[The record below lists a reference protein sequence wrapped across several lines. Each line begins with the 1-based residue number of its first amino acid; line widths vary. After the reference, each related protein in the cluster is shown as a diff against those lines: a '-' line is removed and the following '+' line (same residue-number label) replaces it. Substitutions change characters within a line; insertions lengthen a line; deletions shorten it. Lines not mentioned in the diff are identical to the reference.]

1 MTRSFSAR
9 GGIAAV
15 AVLGVAAAA
24 AAGEVSYQA
33 GGYRFD
39 EHFRWQGNHAAT
51 IGSAPNYA
59 TTVWWD
65 EASWDTRC
73 DTTFIAV
80 EPVHDDGIDMTNAFH
95 VDIHKAASSD
105 PHSGVIDNTVYAL
118 GGDGSPGIGIMHLD
132 YQDICSARLRNPML
146 VQAAQPGVVTFYAP
160 AFNTTGHW
168 WEIAITPA
176 NSVVGAEHTSVP
188 SVDSGLPFPDSNVD
202 NPGPG
207 HGPPPADSINLV
219 SIGSADAPCV
229 LSTGWRTRFG
239 VSKTVAGNETHYV
252 TQGVTQADY
261 LAADPSTA
269 NTLVRW
275 QISYAT
281 DHISLSADLAG
292 NGTLTALESWPVS
305 VPWSE
310 VNVHLMAVGY
320 QSSHHPQAPCN
331 LGHIRELQ
339 WREVSVYPVKYARTD
354 VFPKNS
360 GVTHTPMDLGFS
372 AYDIRDIQRLGTVN
386 GVPQANAG
394 AFNSQHPGKY
404 CADAGF
410 PCFGSTSTTPT
421 LAFSL
426 PQGAVDNLAALNLV
440 ADMKD
445 AAGASHVSAS
455 ATLNAQPLGRLP
467 EHDAVPTVVGT
478 DWVRRALAGP
488 PAALHAGANSL
499 QLALEPGAYMDRIEL
514 ELMYIDPDRIFAD
527 NFEAVAPR
535 TPGKSH
541 VNPQL
546 GRLQLSLPRAPV
558 GSGAHLLHQCS
569 D

>member
-24 AAGEVSYQA
+24 AAGEVSSQA

-146 VQAAQPGVVTFYAP
+146 VQAARPGVVTFYAP

-404 CADAGF
+404 CADAGV

-467 EHDAVPTVVGT
+467 EHDAVPTVAGT

-527 NFEAVAPR
+527 SFEAVAPR
-535 TPGKSH
+535 TPGKSY

>member
-1 MTRSFSAR
+1 MNPVWLLR
-9 GGIAAV
+9 G
-15 AVLGVAAAA
+15 LAAAA
-24 AAGEVSYQA
+24 VLLGPSAQAGQVTYEN

-39 EHFRWQGNHAAT
+39 EHFRWQGNHGAT

-73 DTTFIAV
+73 DTTFISV

-95 VDIHKAASSD
+95 IDIHKAASAD
-105 PHSGVIDNTVYAL
+105 PHSGVIDNSVYAL

-146 VQAAQPGVVTFYAP
+146 VQPTQPGVVTFYAP

-176 NSVVGAEHTSVP
+176 DKIVGGEHTSVP
-188 SVDSGLPFPDSNVD
+188 SVASGLPFPDTNVD

-207 HGPPPADSINLV
+207 HTPPADSINLV

-239 VSKTVAGNETHYV
+239 VSKTIGGVETHYV

-275 QISYAT
+275 QIAFAV
-281 DHISLSADLAG
+281 DHVSLSADLDG
-292 NGTLTALESWPVS
+292 SGTLTPLEAWPVS

-310 VNVHLMAVGY
+310 VNVHLMAIGY
-320 QSSHHPQAPCN
+320 QSSHHPQGSCN

-339 WREVSVYPVKYARTD
+339 WREVSVFPVKYSRTD

-360 GVTHTPMDLGFS
+360 GTTHTPMDLGFM
-372 AYDIRDIQRLGTVN
+372 AYDLRDIQRLGSVN
-386 GVPQANAG
+386 GVPQANAA
-394 AFNSQHPGKY
+394 AFSSQHPGKY
-404 CADAGF
+404 CADAGY
-410 PCFGSTSTTPT
+410 PCFDSSSTTPT
-421 LAFSL
+421 LDFTLAQNSL
-426 PQGAVDNLAALNLV
+426 ANLQAINLV
-440 ADMKD
+440 ADLKD
-445 AAGASHVSAS
+445 AGSGSHQSAT
-455 ATLNAQPLGRLP
+455 ATLNGTALGRFP
-467 EHDAVPTVVGT
+467 EHDDVLPNSNT
-478 DWVRRALAGP
+478 DWVRRALAAP
-488 PAALHAGANSL
+488 AAALHNGANSL
-499 QLALEPGAYMDRIEL
+499 HLALEPGAYMDRIEF
-514 ELMYIDPDRIFAD
+514 ELMYLDPDRIFASG
-527 NFEAVAPR
+527 FETNIPISM
-535 TPGKSH
+535 GKSFA
-541 VNPQL
+541 NPAL
-546 GRLQLSLPRAPV
+546 GSLRIAVPRAPV
-558 GSGAHLLHQCS
+558 GSGAHLLHQCT

>member
-1 MTRSFSAR
+1 MNATQLLHRLAP
-9 GGIAAV
+9 V
-15 AVLGVAAAA
+15 AFLAAALPC
-24 AAGEVSYQA
+24 AAGQVAFQN

-51 IGSAPNYA
+51 IGSDPNYA

-80 EPVHDDGIDMTNAFH
+80 EPVHDDGIDMTNRFH
-95 VDIHKAASSD
+95 VDIHKAASAD

-146 VQAAQPGVVTFYAP
+146 VQPAQPGVVTFYAP

-176 NSVVGAEHTSVP
+176 NKVVGGEHTSVP
-188 SVDSGLPFPDSNVD
+188 SVDSGLPFPDTDVD

-207 HGPPPADSINLV
+207 HTPPADSINLV
-219 SIGSADAPCV
+219 SIGSADAPCL

-239 VSKTVAGNETHYV
+239 VSKTVAGTEAHYV

-275 QISYAT
+275 QITYAA
-281 DHISLSADLAG
+281 DHISLSADLDG
-292 NGTLTALESWPVS
+292 SGTLTALESWPVS

-310 VNVHLMAVGY
+310 VNVHLMAIGY
-320 QSSHHPQAPCN
+320 QSSHHPQGSCN
-331 LGHIRELQ
+331 LGHIREMQ
-339 WREVSVYPVKYARTD
+339 WREVSVFPVKYSRTD
-354 VFPKNS
+354 VFPKNA
-360 GVTHTPMDLGFS
+360 GVQHVPMDLGFS
-372 AYDIRDIQRLGTVN
+372 AYDIRDIQRFGSVN

-394 AFNSQHPGKY
+394 AFTSQHAGRY
-404 CADAGF
+404 CSDAGF
-410 PCFGSTSTTPT
+410 PCFDSTSTAPT
-421 LAFSL
+421 LVFSL
-426 PQGAVDNLAALNLV
+426 PQAAISNLSQVNLV

-445 AAGASHVSAS
+445 AGGASHVSAS
-455 ATLNAQPLGRLP
+455 ATLNNYALGRLP
-467 EHDAVPTVVGT
+467 EHDDVPAVVRT

-488 PAALHAGANSL
+488 PALLAGNNSL

-514 ELMYIDPDRIFAD
+514 ELMYTDPDRIFASG
-527 NFEAVAPR
+527 FEAIVPR
-535 TPGKSH
+535 ATGAKSYA
-541 VNPQL
+541 NPAM
-546 GRLQLSLPRAPV
+546 GHLQISVPRAPV
-558 GSGAHLLHQCS
+558 GQGAHLLHQCS